1 VKSNIQLND
10 QNSDNSFN
18 NIESVESIY
27 PADAIDIIDT
37 VSTQLINDKNAA
49 TEPNQTAANDQHS
62 QGNIYSFDNARML
75 KKSKSQER
83 RSLKSRLT
91 DRRSDARVTA
101 SGEPQYDRREAN
113 RIANIDAIRLT
124 STII

>member
-1 VKSNIQLND
+1 MKSNIQLND
-10 QNSDNSFN
+10 QNIDDKFN
-18 NIESVESIY
+18 NVESAESIY

-37 VSTQLINDKNAA
+37 LSKQLINDKHA
-49 TEPNQTAANDQHS
+49 TAEPEQTVANDQHS
-62 QGNIYSFDNARML
+62 QAHIYSLDNARMQ
-75 KKSKSQER
+75 KKTKSQER

-113 RIANIDAIRLT
+113 RIANIGAIRLAHT
-124 STII
+124 AI